1 MIPPPCTLDQ
11 HHPSQFF
18 AKSSGKAECSITCKT
33 ERQSRLLSL
42 SRWLALFVCL
52 LAFSPAGAKPVGK
65 YKNFKVSSY
74 IRAQDLARMEDDK
87 FLKATWETVSSQ
99 VDLDKI
105 YLETHRDAYT
115 VPEKILL
122 KVKKF
127 FLSKG
132 LEVGGGITYTRSEPT
147 DFETYSYARDE
158 ERQQVKEI
166 AEYTAKHFDDFILDD
181 FFFIDLKN
189 DDEIAA
195 KERSGK
201 SWTEYRLRLMA
212 DAGRE
217 LVVEPAKRVNPKV
230 KVIIKYP
237 NWYDHF
243 HGLGFNLEEEPIYF
257 DGLWTGTETRDPGSA
272 QHLQNYL
279 SYNVVRY
286 FDNIA
291 HGKNGGG
298 WVDAGGIHM
307 SMDRYAEQLHL
318 TMLSKTPEI
327 ILWNYMQLNDVKIS
341 PQMRAPWQDAG
352 GNSFRYDE
360 MVAPFKQG
368 NNTVTP
374 TTMARFASVTLRQ
387 TDELIGKL
395 GNPIG
400 LASYKPYHSSG
411 EDFLQNYLGMIGLP
425 MDMYP
430 KWKEGQQQ
438 ILLTQQAAKDPQI
451 VGKIKKQLKQGGDVI
466 ITTGLLKAIKEQLGD
481 VCELYC
487 GDLKAIVND
496 FGWAGK
502 SEREFIIPQV
512 KYFTNDAWEVV
523 SAGRPLNGGVSGYPI
538 LLRDTYSKGTL
549 FVLTIPDDFGNL
561 YDYPAGVL
569 NVIRRSMSKDVGAYI
584 EGPSKVALFP
594 YDNKTLV
601 VENFNDEAV
610 TLRVVINA
618 KVTALRNLLTGEQLK
633 PAEQPKMPAMFGRNR
648 FFGYAENATVFDL
661 KLAAHSYVGL
671 GYGN

>member
-1 MIPPPCTLDQ
+1 MKMKCFTKIVLAAMATLAVLPAQ
-11 HHPSQFF
+11 
-18 AKSSGKAECSITCKT
+18 AKSKAM
-33 ERQSRLLSL
+33 
-42 SRWLALFVCL
+42 F
-52 LAFSPAGAKPVGK
+52 
-65 YKNFKVSSY
+65 KNFKVSTY
-74 IRAQDLARMEDDK
+74 IRAQDIARMDDDK
-87 FLKATWETVSSQ
+87 FLKDTWETVSSQ

-105 YLETHRDAYT
+105 YLETHRDAFI
-115 VPEKILL
+115 VPEKTLL

-127 FLSKG
+127 FLQKG

-147 DFETYSYARDE
+147 DFETYSYARE
-158 ERQQVKEI
+158 NERQQVKEI

-195 KERSGK
+195 KEKSGK

-217 LVVEPAKRVNPKV
+217 LVVNPAKAVNPKV

-243 HGLGFNLEEEPIYF
+243 HGLGFNLEEEPLYF

-291 HGKNGGG
+291 PGKNGGG

-327 ILWNYMQLNDVKIS
+327 ILWNYMQLNDVKIT
-341 PQMRAPWQDAG
+341 PNMRAPWQDAG

-360 MVAPFKQG
+360 MVAPFTKEKGGRAIQ
-368 NNTVTP
+368 P
-374 TTMARFASVTLRQ
+374 TTMARFANVTLHQ
-387 TDELIGKL
+387 TDELIGQL

-430 KWKEGQQQ
+430 QWQERQQ

-451 VGKIKKQLKQGGDVI
+451 VEKIKGQLKKGGDVI
-466 ITTGLLKAIKEQLGD
+466 ITTGLLKTIKEQLAD

-496 FGWAGK
+496 FGWFGK

-538 LLRDTYSKGTL
+538 LLRDTYSKGML

-561 YDYPAGVL
+561 YDYPAGAL
-569 NVIRRSMSKDVGAYI
+569 NVIRRAMSKDVGAYI

-601 VENFNDEAV
+601 IENFNDEAV
-610 TLRVVINA
+610 TLRVVINQ
-618 KVTALRNLLTGEQLK
+618 KVSSLRNLMTGDQLK
-633 PAEQPKMPAMFGRNR
+633 PATLPQTRPMWGRNQ
-648 FFGYAENATVFDL
+648 FFGYPDGATVFDL
-661 KLAAHSYVGL
+661 QLPAHSYIGL
-671 GYGN
+671 GY

>member
-1 MIPPPCTLDQ
+1 MKLFCLATLI
-11 HHPSQFF
+11 F
-18 AKSSGKAECSITCKT
+18 AFCNTVFA
-33 ERQSRLLSL
+33 
-42 SRWLALFVCL
+42 
-52 LAFSPAGAKPVGK
+52 GK
-65 YKNFKVSSY
+65 YQNFKVSTY
-74 IRAQDLARMEDDK
+74 IRAQDVARMADDK
-87 FLKATWETVSSQ
+87 FLNATWETVSSQ

-105 YLETHRDAYT
+105 YLETHRDAFT
-115 VPEKILL
+115 VDEKTMN

-147 DFETYSYARDE
+147 DFETYSYARE
-158 ERQQVKEI
+158 NERQQVREV
-166 AEYTAKHFDDFILDD
+166 AEYTAKLFDDFILDD

-195 KERSGK
+195 KGTK
-201 SWTEYRLRLMA
+201 SWTEYRLRLMS

-217 LVVEPAKRVNPKV
+217 LVVNPAKAVNPKV

-243 HGLGFNLEEEPIYF
+243 HGLGFNLEEEPLYF
-257 DGLWTGTETRDPGSA
+257 DGLWTGTETRDPASA

-291 HGKNGGG
+291 PGKNGGG
-298 WVDAGGIHM
+298 WVDAGGINM

-327 ILWNYMQLNDVKIS
+327 ILWNYMQLAEVKIM
-341 PQMRAPWQDAG
+341 PEMMRKPWQDAG

-360 MVAPFKQG
+360 MVAPFQKDG
-368 NNTVTP
+368 KTITP
-374 TTMARFASVTLRQ
+374 TTMARFASVTLRE
-387 TDELIGKL
+387 TDRLIGKL

-400 LASYKPYHSSG
+400 LVSYKPYHSSG

-430 KWKEGQQQ
+430 QWVKDRKQ
-438 ILLTQQAAKDPQI
+438 ILLTEQAANDPDI
-451 VGKIKKQLKQGGDVI
+451 VEKMKEQLRNGGDVI
-466 ITTGLLKAIKEQLGD
+466 ITTGLLKAIREKLAD
-481 VCELYC
+481 ICELYC

-502 SEREFIIPQV
+502 SNREFIIPQV
-512 KYFTNDAWEVV
+512 KYFTNDAWEVI
-523 SAGRPLNGGVSGYPI
+523 SAGRPLTGGVSGYPI
-538 LLRDTYSKGTL
+538 LLRDTYSKGIL

-561 YDYPAGVL
+561 YDYPTAAL
-569 NVIRRSMSKDVGAYI
+569 NVIRRAMSKDVGAYI
-584 EGPSKVALFP
+584 EGPAKVALFP
-594 YDNKTLV
+594 YDNRTLV

-610 TLRVVINA
+610 TVNVVVNE
-618 KVTALRNLLTGEQLK
+618 KVGTLHNLLSGENYNPK
-633 PAEQPKMPAMFGRNR
+633 EQPPVSRWGRNR
-648 FFGYAENATVFDL
+648 FIGYAEDASIFEIIL
-661 KLAAHSYVGL
+661 PAHSYIGL
-671 GYGN
+671 SY

>member
-1 MIPPPCTLDQ
+1 
-11 HHPSQFF
+11 
-18 AKSSGKAECSITCKT
+18 
-33 ERQSRLLSL
+33 
-42 SRWLALFVCL
+42 
-52 LAFSPAGAKPVGK
+52 
-65 YKNFKVSSY
+65 
-74 IRAQDLARMEDDK
+74 
-87 FLKATWETVSSQ
+87 
-99 VDLDKI
+99 
-105 YLETHRDAYT
+105 
-115 VPEKILL
+115 
-122 KVKKF
+122 
-127 FLSKG
+127 
-132 LEVGGGITYTRSEPT
+132 
-147 DFETYSYARDE
+147 
-158 ERQQVKEI
+158 
-166 AEYTAKHFDDFILDD
+166 
-181 FFFIDLKN
+181 
-189 DDEIAA
+189 
-195 KERSGK
+195 
-201 SWTEYRLRLMA
+201 MA

-217 LVVEPAKRVNPKV
+217 LVVNPAKAVNPKV

-243 HGLGFNLEEEPIYF
+243 HGLGFNLEEEPLYF

-291 HGKNGGG
+291 PGKNGGG

-327 ILWNYMQLNDVKIS
+327 ILWNYMQLVEVKIT
-341 PQMRAPWQDAG
+341 PQMRAKWQAAG
-352 GNSFRYDE
+352 VSFNYDE
-360 MVAPFKQG
+360 MTAPFTKDG
-368 NNTVTP
+368 KTITP
-374 TTMARFASVTLRQ
+374 TTMARFANVSLHQ
-387 TDELIGKL
+387 TDQLIGQL
-395 GNPIG
+395 GKPIG

-430 KWKEGQQQ
+430 QWQERQQ
-438 ILLTQQAAKDPQI
+438 ILLTQQAAKDPDI
-451 VGKIKKQLKQGGDVI
+451 VEKIKGQLRKGGDVI
-466 ITTGLLKAIKEQLGD
+466 VTTGLLKAIKDKLAD

-496 FGWAGK
+496 FGWFGK

-538 LLRDTYSKGTL
+538 LLRDTYSKGML

-561 YDYPAGVL
+561 YDYPAGAL
-569 NVIRRSMSKDVGAYI
+569 NVIRRAMSKDVGAYI

-610 TLRVVINA
+610 TLRVVINE
-618 KVTALRNLLTGEQLK
+618 KVSSLRNLITGDQLK
-633 PAEQPKMPAMFGRNR
+633 PAILPQARPMWGRNL
-648 FFGYAENATVFDL
+648 FFGYPDGATVFDL
-661 KLAAHSYVGL
+661 QLPAHSYIGL
-671 GYGN
+671 GY

>member
-1 MIPPPCTLDQ
+1 MMNNRKLRLMMLAAVAVLSALP
-11 HHPSQFF
+11 
-18 AKSSGKAECSITCKT
+18 AAGK
-33 ERQSRLLSL
+33 
-42 SRWLALFVCL
+42 
-52 LAFSPAGAKPVGK
+52 GK
-65 YKNFKVSSY
+65 YQNFKVSTY
-74 IRAQDLARMEDDK
+74 IRAQDVARMADDK
-87 FLKATWETVSSQ
+87 FLNRTWETVSSQ

-105 YLETHRDAYT
+105 YLETHRDAFT
-115 VPEKILL
+115 VDEKTMT

-147 DFETYSYARDE
+147 DFETYSYVRE
-158 ERQQVKEI
+158 NERQLVREV
-166 AEYTAKHFDDFILDD
+166 AEYTARLFDDFILDD

-195 KERSGK
+195 KEKSGK
-201 SWTEYRLRLMA
+201 SWTEYRLRLMS

-217 LVVEPAKRVNPKV
+217 LVLEPAKKVNPKV

-243 HGLGFNLEEEPIYF
+243 HGLGFNLEEEPQYF
-257 DGLWTGTETRDPGSA
+257 DGIWTGTETRDPGSA

-291 HGKNGGG
+291 PGKNGGG

-327 ILWNYMQLNDVKIS
+327 ILWNYMQLNDVKIT
-341 PQMRAPWQDAG
+341 PQMRAKWQDAG

-360 MVAPFKQG
+360 MVAPFERGGK
-368 NNTVTP
+368 TVSP
-374 TTMARFASVTLRQ
+374 TTMARFASVTLQQ
-387 TDELIGKL
+387 TDKLVGQL
-395 GNPIG
+395 GNPVG
-400 LASYKPYHSSG
+400 LVSYKPYHSSG

-425 MDMYP
+425 MDMHP
-430 KWKEGQQQ
+430 QFLSDRQQ
-438 ILLTQQAAKDPQI
+438 ILLTEQAAKDPQI
-451 VGKIKKQLKQGGDVI
+451 VDKIKAQLKKGGDVI
-466 ITTGLLKAIKEQLGD
+466 ITTGLLKAIREMIAD

-496 FGWAGK
+496 FGWFGK

-523 SAGRPLNGGVSGYPI
+523 SAGRPLSGGVSGYPI
-538 LLRDTYSKGTL
+538 LLRDTYSKGML
-549 FVLTIPDDFGNL
+549 FVLTVPDDFGNL
-561 YDYPAGVL
+561 YDFPAGAL
-569 NVIRRSMSKDVGAYI
+569 NVIRRAMSKDVGAYI

-610 TLRVVINA
+610 SLRVVINT
-618 KVTALRNLLTGEQLK
+618 KVGALRNLLTGEELK
-633 PAEQPKMPAMFGRNR
+633 PAEKTNGQVFPFRNR
-648 FFGYAENATVFDL
+648 FFGYAEGATVFDL

-671 GYGN
+671 GY

>member
-1 MIPPPCTLDQ
+1 MVLMTVTTT
-11 HHPSQFF
+11 F
-18 AKSSGKAECSITCKT
+18 AGK
-33 ERQSRLLSL
+33 
-42 SRWLALFVCL
+42 FN
-52 LAFSPAGAKPVGK
+52 
-65 YKNFKVSSY
+65 NFKVSTY
-74 IRAQDLARMEDDK
+74 IRAQDVARMEDEK
-87 FLKATWETVSSQ
+87 FLKSTWETVSSQ

-105 YLETHRDAYT
+105 YLETHRDAFT
-115 VPEKILL
+115 VPEKTLV

-132 LEVGGGITYTRSEPT
+132 LEVGGGITFTRSEPT
-147 DFETYSYARDE
+147 DFETYSYAKED
-158 ERQQVKEI
+158 ERQQVRRISEF
-166 AEYTAKHFDDFILDD
+166 TAKFFDDFILDD

-195 KERSGK
+195 KGSK

-217 LVVEPAKRVNPKV
+217 LVVNPAKAVNPKV

-243 HGLGFNLEEEPIYF
+243 HGLGFNLEEEPTYF
-257 DGLWTGTETRDPGSA
+257 DGLWTGTETRDPASA

-279 SYNVVRY
+279 SYNIVRY

-291 HGKNGGG
+291 PKRNFGG
-298 WVDAGGIHM
+298 WVDAGGINM

-327 ILWNYMQLNDVKIS
+327 ILWNYMQLAEVKIT
-341 PQMRAPWQDAG
+341 PAQRAPWQAIG

-360 MVAPFKQG
+360 MVAPFTKDG
-368 NNTVTP
+368 KTVTP
-374 TTMARFASVTLRQ
+374 TTMARYANVTLHQ
-387 TDELIGKL
+387 TDQLMGKL

-400 LASYKPYHSSG
+400 LVSYKPFHSSG

-425 MDMYP
+425 MDMHP
-430 KWKEGQQQ
+430 QWLDDRQQ
-438 ILLTQQAAKDPQI
+438 ILLTEQAAKDPQI
-451 VGKIKKQLKQGGDVI
+451 VEKIKRQLRKGGDVI
-466 ITTGLLKAIKEQLGD
+466 ITTGLLKAIKDKLAD
-481 VCELYC
+481 VVELYC

-496 FGWAGK
+496 FGMAGK

-523 SAGRPLNGGVSGYPI
+523 SAGRPLTGGVSGYPI
-538 LLRDTYSKGTL
+538 LLRDTYSKGIL

-561 YDYPAGVL
+561 YDFPAPALNIIRGV
-569 NVIRRSMSKDVGAYI
+569 MSKDVGAYI

-594 YDNKTLV
+594 YDNKTMV
-601 VENFNDEAV
+601 VENFNDQAV
-610 TLRVVINA
+610 NLRVVVNS
-618 KVTALRNLLTGEQLK
+618 KVKSLRNLLTGEQL
-633 PAEQPKMPAMFGRNR
+633 QPVQVNYTRWR
-648 FFGYAENATVFDL
+648 FVGYKDHQTVFDVQL
-661 KLAAHSYVGL
+661 PAHSYVGL
-671 GYGN
+671 GY

>member
-1 MIPPPCTLDQ
+1 MFCNMIMAT
-11 HHPSQFF
+11 
-18 AKSSGKAECSITCKT
+18 
-33 ERQSRLLSL
+33 
-42 SRWLALFVCL
+42 LALTTAL
-52 LAFSPAGAKPVGK
+52 TAQAGK
-65 YKNFKVSSY
+65 YQNFKVSTY
-74 IRAQDLARMEDDK
+74 IRAQDVVRMADDR
-87 FLKATWETVSSQ
+87 FLNETWQTISSQ

-105 YLETHRDAYT
+105 YLETHRDAFT
-115 VPEKILL
+115 VDEKTMT

-132 LEVGGGITYTRSEPT
+132 LEVGGGITYTRSEPS
-147 DFETYSYARDE
+147 DFETYSYARPV
-158 ERQQVKEI
+158 ERQQVREV
-166 AEYTAKHFDDFILDD
+166 AEYTAQLFDDFILDD

-195 KERSGK
+195 KEKSGK
-201 SWTEYRLRLMA
+201 SWTDYRLRLMA

-217 LVVEPAKRVNPKV
+217 LVVNPAKKVNPKV

-243 HGLGFNLEEEPIYF
+243 QGLGFNLEEEPLYF

-279 SYNVVRY
+279 SYNIVRY

-291 HGKNGGG
+291 PGKNGGG

-327 ILWNYMQLNDVKIS
+327 ILWNYMQLYEVKIM
-341 PQMRAPWQDAG
+341 PQMRAKWQEPG
-352 GNSFRYDE
+352 VSFNYDE
-360 MVAPFKQG
+360 MTAPFTKG
-368 NNTVTP
+368 GKTVTP
-374 TTMARFASVTLRQ
+374 STMARFADVTLHQ
-387 TDELIGKL
+387 TDKLISQL
-395 GNPIG
+395 GRPIG
-400 LASYKPYHSSG
+400 LASYKPYHSTG
-411 EDFLQNYLGMIGLP
+411 EEFLQNYLGMIGLP

-430 KWKEGQQQ
+430 QWQERQQ

-451 VGKIKKQLKQGGDVI
+451 VARIKTQLKKGGDVI
-466 ITTGLLKAIKEQLGD
+466 ITTGLLKAIKDQLAD
-481 VCELYC
+481 VCELEC

-496 FGWAGK
+496 FGWFGK
-502 SEREFIIPQV
+502 SGREFIIPQV

-538 LLRDTYSKGTL
+538 LLRDTYSKGML

-561 YDYPAGVL
+561 YDYPAGAL
-569 NVIRRSMSKDVGAYI
+569 NIIRRAMSKDVGAYI

-601 VENFNDEAV
+601 VENFNDETV
-610 TLRVVINA
+610 SLRVVINSQ
-618 KVTALRNLLTGEQLK
+618 VSTLRNLLTGQQLQ
-633 PAEQPKMPAMFGRNR
+633 PAQIPPVTGFFRYNR
-648 FFGYAENATVFDL
+648 FFGYPDGSTVFDL
-661 KLAAHSYVGL
+661 QLPAHSYIGL
-671 GYGN
+671 GY

>member
-1 MIPPPCTLDQ
+1 MMSRMLLVGAAVLATMPVM
-11 HHPSQFF
+11 
-18 AKSSGKAECSITCKT
+18 GK
-33 ERQSRLLSL
+33 
-42 SRWLALFVCL
+42 
-52 LAFSPAGAKPVGK
+52 GK
-65 YKNFKVSSY
+65 YQNFKVSSY
-74 IRAQDLARMEDDK
+74 IRAQDVARMADEK
-87 FLKATWETVSSQ
+87 FLNATWETVSSQ

-105 YLETHRDAYT
+105 YLETHRDAFT
-115 VPEKILL
+115 VDEKTMQ

-132 LEVGGGITYTRSEPT
+132 LEVGGGITYTRSEPK
-147 DFETYSYARDE
+147 DFETYSYARAN
-158 ERQQVKEI
+158 ERQTVKEV
-166 AEYTAKHFDDFILDD
+166 AEFTAKLFDDFILDD

-195 KERSGK
+195 KGTK

-217 LVVEPAKRVNPKV
+217 LVVEPAKKVNPKV

-243 HGLGFNLEEEPIYF
+243 HGLGFNLEEEPLYF
-257 DGLWTGTETRDPGSA
+257 DGIWTGTETRDPGSA

-279 SYNVVRY
+279 SYNIIRY

-291 HGKNGGG
+291 PGKNGGG
-298 WVDAGGIHM
+298 WVDAGGINM

-318 TMLSKTPEI
+318 TMLAKTPEI
-327 ILWNYMQLNDVKIS
+327 ILWNYMQLHDVKIQ
-341 PQMRAPWQDAG
+341 PEMMRRAWQDAG

-360 MVAPFKQG
+360 MVAPFTKNG
-368 NNTVTP
+368 KTVTP
-374 TTMARFASVTLRQ
+374 TTMARFASVTLQQ
-387 TDELIGKL
+387 TDALVGKL
-395 GNPIG
+395 GRPVGI
-400 LASYKPYHSSG
+400 ASYKPWHSSG

-430 KWKEGQQQ
+430 QFLTDRQQ
-438 ILLTQQAAKDPQI
+438 ILLTEQAAKDPQI
-451 VGKIKKQLKQGGDVI
+451 VEKIKAQLRKGGDVI
-466 ITTGLLKAIKEQLGD
+466 VTTGLLKAIREELAD

-496 FGWAGK
+496 FGWQGK

-523 SAGRPLNGGVSGYPI
+523 SAGRPLSGGVSGYPI
-538 LLRDTYSKGTL
+538 LLRNTYSKGTL

-561 YDYPAGVL
+561 YDYPAQAL
-569 NVIRRSMSKDVGAYI
+569 NVIRRTMSLDAGAYI

-594 YDNKTLV
+594 YDNRTLV

-610 TLRVVINA
+610 SVNVIINA
-618 KVTALRNLLTGEQLK
+618 KVSSLRNLLTGETLQ
-633 PAEQPKMPAMFGRNR
+633 PQEEQSAPNRYFRGRY
-648 FFGYAENATVFDL
+648 FSHHGATVFAL
-661 KLAAHSYVGL
+661 KLPAHSYIGL
-671 GYGN
+671 EY

>member
-1 MIPPPCTLDQ
+1 MKCFTKIVLAAMATLAVLPAQ
-11 HHPSQFF
+11 
-18 AKSSGKAECSITCKT
+18 AKSKAM
-33 ERQSRLLSL
+33 
-42 SRWLALFVCL
+42 F
-52 LAFSPAGAKPVGK
+52 
-65 YKNFKVSSY
+65 KNFKVSTY
-74 IRAQDLARMEDDK
+74 IRAQDIARMDDDK
-87 FLKATWETVSSQ
+87 FLKDTWETVSSQ

-105 YLETHRDAYT
+105 YLETHRDAFI
-115 VPEKILL
+115 VPEKTLL

-127 FLSKG
+127 FLQKG

-147 DFETYSYARDE
+147 DFETYSYARE
-158 ERQQVKEI
+158 NERQQVKEI

-195 KERSGK
+195 KEKSGK

-217 LVVEPAKRVNPKV
+217 LVVNPAKAVNPKV

-243 HGLGFNLEEEPIYF
+243 HGLGFNLEEEPLYF

-291 HGKNGGG
+291 PGKNGGG

-327 ILWNYMQLNDVKIS
+327 ILWNYMQLNDVKIT
-341 PQMRAPWQDAG
+341 PNMRAPWQDAG

-360 MVAPFKQG
+360 MVAPFTKEKGGRAIQ
-368 NNTVTP
+368 P
-374 TTMARFASVTLRQ
+374 TTMARFANVTLHQ
-387 TDELIGKL
+387 TDELIGQL

-430 KWKEGQQQ
+430 QWQERQQ

-451 VGKIKKQLKQGGDVI
+451 VEKIKGQLKKGGDVI
-466 ITTGLLKAIKEQLGD
+466 ITTGLLKAIKEQLAD

-496 FGWAGK
+496 FGWFGK

-538 LLRDTYSKGTL
+538 LLRDTYSKGML

-561 YDYPAGVL
+561 YDYPAGAL
-569 NVIRRSMSKDVGAYI
+569 NVIRRAMSKDVGAYI

-601 VENFNDEAV
+601 IENFNDEAV
-610 TLRVVINA
+610 TLRVVINQ
-618 KVTALRNLLTGEQLK
+618 KVSSLRNLMTGDQLK
-633 PAEQPKMPAMFGRNR
+633 PATLPQTRPMWGRNL
-648 FFGYAENATVFDL
+648 FFGYPDGATVFDL
-661 KLAAHSYVGL
+661 QLPAHSYIGL
-671 GYGN
+671 GY

>member
-1 MIPPPCTLDQ
+1 MINVIKRIRLSAKGVFSFLVPP
-11 HHPSQFF
+11 HHRAPVPPIISF
-18 AKSSGKAECSITCKT
+18 
-33 ERQSRLLSL
+33 LL
-42 SRWLALFVCL
+42 L
-52 LAFSPAGAKPVGK
+52 LAVLPAVGK
-65 YKNFKVSSY
+65 GKYQNFKVSTY
-74 IRAQDLARMEDDK
+74 IRAQDVARMADER
-87 FLKATWETVSSQ
+87 FLNETWETVSSQ

-105 YLETHRDAYT
+105 YLETHRDAFT
-115 VPEKILL
+115 VDEKTMT

-147 DFETYSYARDE
+147 DFETYSYARPV
-158 ERQQVKEI
+158 ERQQVREV
-166 AEYTAKHFDDFILDD
+166 AEYTAKLFDDFILDD

-195 KERSGK
+195 KGTK

-217 LVVEPAKRVNPKV
+217 LVVNPAKKVNPKV

-243 HGLGFNLEEEPIYF
+243 HGLGFNLEEEPLYF

-279 SYNVVRY
+279 SYNIVRY

-291 HGKNGGG
+291 PGKNGGG
-298 WVDAGGIHM
+298 WVDAGGINM

-327 ILWNYMQLNDVKIS
+327 ILWNYMQLNDVKIRQ
-341 PQMRAPWQDAG
+341 QMRAPWQDAG
-352 GNSFRYDE
+352 GNSFCYDE
-360 MVAPFKQG
+360 MVAPFDKG
-368 NNTVTP
+368 GKKVTP

-387 TDELIGKL
+387 TDQLMGKL
-395 GNPIG
+395 GNPVG
-400 LASYKPYHSSG
+400 LVSYKPYHSSG

-425 MDMYP
+425 MDMHP
-430 KWKEGQQQ
+430 QFLSGRQQ
-438 ILLTQQAAKDPQI
+438 ILLTEQAAKDPQI
-451 VGKIKKQLKQGGDVI
+451 VEKIKGQLKKGGDVV
-466 ITTGLLKAIKEQLGD
+466 ITTGLLKAIREQLSD

-496 FGWAGK
+496 FGWFGK

-538 LLRDTYSKGTL
+538 LLRDTYSKGML

-561 YDYPAGVL
+561 YDYPAAAL
-569 NVIRRSMSKDVGAYI
+569 NVIRRAMSKDVGAYI

-594 YDNKTLV
+594 YDNQTLV
-601 VENFNDEAV
+601 VENFNDEPV
-610 TLRVVINA
+610 SLRVVINT
-618 KVTALRNLLTGEQLK
+618 KVNALRNLLTGEELN
-633 PAEQPKMPAMFGRNR
+633 PAPQANGPAMPFRNR
-648 FFGYAENATVFDL
+648 FFGYAEGATVFDL
-661 KLAAHSYVGL
+661 TLAAHSYVGL
-671 GYGN
+671 GY

>member
-1 MIPPPCTLDQ
+1 MDRRIV
-11 HHPSQFF
+11 
-18 AKSSGKAECSITCKT
+18 KK
-33 ERQSRLLSL
+33 
-42 SRWLALFVCL
+42 VL
-52 LAFSPAGAKPVGK
+52 LAIITAMSVIPVMASQ
-65 YKNFKVSSY
+65 YKNFKVSTY
-74 IRAQDLARMEDDK
+74 IRAQDVARMEDEQ
-87 FLKATWETVSSQ
+87 FLKSTWEIVSTQ

-105 YLETHRDAYT
+105 YLETHRDAFT
-115 VPEKILL
+115 VPEKTML

-132 LEVGGGITYTRSEPT
+132 LEVGGGITFTRSEPT
-147 DFETYSYARDE
+147 DFETYSYARED
-158 ERQQVKEI
+158 ERQQVKQI
-166 AEYTAKHFDDFILDD
+166 SEYTAKLFDDFILDD

-195 KERSGK
+195 KGNK

-217 LVVEPAKRVNPKV
+217 LVVNPAKAVNPKV
-230 KVIIKYP
+230 KVIVKYP

-243 HGLGFNLEEEPIYF
+243 HGLGFNLEEEPAYF
-257 DGLWTGTETRDPGSA
+257 DGIWTGTETRDPGSA

-291 HGKNGGG
+291 PGKRSADGRLLPEGRKNGGG

-327 ILWNYMQLNDVKIS
+327 ILWSYMQLAEVKIS
-341 PQMRAPWQDAG
+341 SNMRAPWQEVG

-360 MVAPFKQG
+360 MVAPFTKNG
-368 NNTVTP
+368 KTITP
-374 TTMARFASVTLRQ
+374 TTMARFANETLHQ
-387 TDELIGKL
+387 TDKLIGKL

-430 KWKEGQQQ
+430 QFLTDKQQ

-451 VGKIKKQLKQGGDVI
+451 VEKIKAQLKKGGDVI
-466 ITTGLLKAIKEQLGD
+466 ITTGLLKAIKDQIAD

-496 FGWAGK
+496 FGWFGK

-523 SAGRPLNGGVSGYPI
+523 SAGRPLTGGVSGYPI
-538 LLRDTYSKGTL
+538 LLRDTYSKGML

-561 YDYPAGVL
+561 YDYPAGAL
-569 NVIRRSMSKDVGAYI
+569 NVIRRAMSKDVGAYI
-584 EGPSKVALFP
+584 EGPAKVALFP

-610 TLRVVINA
+610 SLRVIINN
-618 KVTALRNLLTGEQLK
+618 KVNTLRNLITSEQLK
-633 PAEQPKMPAMFGRNR
+633 PAELPKVSAMPYRSR
-648 FFGYAENATVFDL
+648 FMGYADGSTVFDL
-661 KLAAHSYVGL
+661 QLPAHSYIGL
-671 GYGN
+671 GY

>member
-1 MIPPPCTLDQ
+1 MNFNRILLVTMTLLTMT
-11 HHPSQFF
+11 ST
-18 AKSSGKAECSITCKT
+18 AVA
-33 ERQSRLLSL
+33 
-42 SRWLALFVCL
+42 
-52 LAFSPAGAKPVGK
+52 GK
-65 YKNFKVSSY
+65 YKNFKVSTY
-74 IRAQDLARMEDDK
+74 IRAQDVARMENDK
-87 FLKATWETVSSQ
+87 FLNQTWETVSSQ

-105 YLETHRDAYT
+105 YLETHRDAFI
-115 VPEKILL
+115 VPEKTLL

-127 FLSKG
+127 FQSKG
-132 LEVGGGITYTRSEPT
+132 LEIGGGITFTRSEPS
-147 DFETYSYARDE
+147 DFETYSYARPE
-158 ERQQVKEI
+158 EREQVKHI
-166 AEYTAKHFDDFILDD
+166 SEYTAKFFDDFILDD

-195 KERSGK
+195 KGNK

-217 LVVEPAKRVNPKV
+217 LVVDPAKKVNPKV

-243 HGLGFNLEEEPIYF
+243 HGLGFNLEEEPVYF

-279 SYNVVRY
+279 SYNIIRY

-291 HGKNGGG
+291 PGKNGGG

-318 TMLSKTPEI
+318 TMLARTPEI
-327 ILWNYMQLNDVKIS
+327 ILWNYMQLNDVKIDAR
-341 PQMRAPWQDAG
+341 MRAPWQDAG

-360 MVAPFKQG
+360 MVVPFQKNG
-368 NNTVTP
+368 KTVTP
-374 TTMARFASVTLRQ
+374 TTMARFADVTLHE
-387 TDELIGKL
+387 TDKLIGLL

-430 KWKEGQQQ
+430 QWKEGQQQ

-451 VGKIKKQLKQGGDVI
+451 VEKIKQQLKKGGDVI
-466 ITTGLLKAIKEQLGD
+466 ITTGLLKAMKEPLGD
-481 VCELYC
+481 VVELYC

-496 FGWAGK
+496 FGFLGK
-502 SEREFIIPQV
+502 SDREFIIPQV

-523 SAGRPLNGGVSGYPI
+523 SAGRPLTGGVSGYPI
-538 LLRDTYSKGTL
+538 LLRDTYSKGML

-561 YDYPAGVL
+561 YDYPAPAL
-569 NVIRRSMSKDVGAYI
+569 NVIRRAMSKDVGAYI

-594 YDNKTLV
+594 YDNKTMV
-601 VENFNDEAV
+601 VENFNDTSV
-610 TLRVVINA
+610 NLRVVVNT
-618 KVTALRNLLTGEQLK
+618 KVNSLRNLLTGETYK
-633 PAEQPKMPAMFGRNR
+633 PATLPQVTSGWGRNR
-648 FFGYAENATVFDL
+648 FFGYADGATAFDITL
-661 KLAAHSYVGL
+661 PAHSYIGL
-671 GYGN
+671 GY

>member
-1 MIPPPCTLDQ
+1 MI
-11 HHPSQFF
+11 
-18 AKSSGKAECSITCKT
+18 K
-33 ERQSRLLSL
+33 RLLICAVVAATT
-42 SRWLALFVCL
+42 ALTVQ
-52 LAFSPAGAKPVGK
+52 AGK
-65 YKNFKVSSY
+65 YQNFKVSSY
-74 IRAQDLARMEDDK
+74 IRAQDVARMADDK
-87 FLKATWETVSSQ
+87 FLNDTWQTVSSQ

-105 YLETHRDAYT
+105 YLETHRDAFT
-115 VPEKILL
+115 VDEKTML

-147 DFETYSYARDE
+147 DFETYSYARE
-158 ERQQVKEI
+158 NERQLVKEV
-166 AEYTAKHFDDFILDD
+166 AEYTAKLFDDFILDD

-195 KERSGK
+195 KEKSGK
-201 SWTEYRLRLMA
+201 SWTDYRLRLMA

-217 LVVEPAKRVNPKV
+217 LVVNPAKKVNPKV

-243 HGLGFNLEEEPIYF
+243 QGLGFNLEEEPLYF

-279 SYNVVRY
+279 SYNIVRY

-291 HGKNGGG
+291 PGKNGGG

-327 ILWNYMQLNDVKIS
+327 ILWNYMQLYEVKIM
-341 PQMRAPWQDAG
+341 PQMRAKWQEPG
-352 GNSFRYDE
+352 VSFNYDE
-360 MVAPFKQG
+360 MTAPFTKG
-368 NNTVTP
+368 GKTVTP
-374 TTMARFASVTLRQ
+374 STMARFADVTLHQ
-387 TDELIGKL
+387 TDKLISQL
-395 GNPIG
+395 GRPIG
-400 LASYKPYHSSG
+400 LASYKPYHSTG
-411 EDFLQNYLGMIGLP
+411 EEFLQNYLGMIGLP

-430 KWKEGQQQ
+430 QWQERQQ

-451 VGKIKKQLKQGGDVI
+451 VARIKTQLKKGGDVI
-466 ITTGLLKAIKEQLGD
+466 ITTGLLKAIKDQLAD
-481 VCELYC
+481 VCELEC

-496 FGWAGK
+496 FGWFGK
-502 SEREFIIPQV
+502 SGREFIIPQV

-538 LLRDTYSKGTL
+538 LLRDTYSKGML

-561 YDYPAGVL
+561 YDYPAGAL
-569 NVIRRSMSKDVGAYI
+569 NIIRRAMSKDVGAYI

-610 TLRVVINA
+610 SLRVVINSQ
-618 KVTALRNLLTGEQLK
+618 VSTLRNLLTGQQLQ
-633 PAEQPKMPAMFGRNR
+633 PAQIPPVTGFFRYNR
-648 FFGYAENATVFDL
+648 FFGYPDGSTVFDL
-661 KLAAHSYVGL
+661 QLPAHSYIGL
-671 GYGN
+671 GY

>member
-1 MIPPPCTLDQ
+1 MYYHFNI
-11 HHPSQFF
+11 
-18 AKSSGKAECSITCKT
+18 
-33 ERQSRLLSL
+33 QSVIR
-42 SRWLALFVCL
+42 ATL
-52 LAFSPAGAKPVGK
+52 LAVASVSALTIQAGKFQ
-65 YKNFKVSSY
+65 NFKVSTY
-74 IRAQDLARMEDDK
+74 IRAQDVARMADDK
-87 FLKATWETVSSQ
+87 FLNDTWQTVSTQ

-105 YLETHRDAYT
+105 YLETHRDAFT
-115 VPEKILL
+115 VDEKTML

-147 DFETYSYARDE
+147 DFETYSYARE
-158 ERQQVKEI
+158 NERQIVKEV
-166 AEYTAKHFDDFILDD
+166 AEYTAKLFDDFILDD

-195 KERSGK
+195 KGNK

-217 LVVEPAKRVNPKV
+217 LIVNPAKKVNPKV
-230 KVIIKYP
+230 KVIVKYP

-243 HGLGFNLEEEPIYF
+243 HGLGFNLEEEPQYF
-257 DGLWTGTETRDPGSA
+257 DGIWTGTETRDPGSA

-291 HGKNGGG
+291 PGKNGGG

-327 ILWNYMQLNDVKIS
+327 ILWNYMQLYEVKIT
-341 PQMRAPWQDAG
+341 PQMRAKWQETG
-352 GNSFRYDE
+352 VSFNYDE
-360 MVAPFKQG
+360 MVAPFTKDG
-368 NNTVTP
+368 KTITP
-374 TTMARFASVTLRQ
+374 TTMARFANVTLHQ
-387 TDELIGKL
+387 TDKLTGQLGK
-395 GNPIG
+395 PIG

-430 KWKEGQQQ
+430 QFLNDKQQ

-451 VGKIKKQLKQGGDVI
+451 VEKIKMQLKRGGDVI
-466 ITTGLLKAIKEQLGD
+466 ITTGLLKTIREQLAD

-496 FGWAGK
+496 FGWNGK

-538 LLRDTYSKGTL
+538 LLRDTYSKGML

-561 YDYPAGVL
+561 YDYPAGAL
-569 NVIRRSMSKDVGAYI
+569 NIIRRVMSKDAGAYI
-584 EGPSKVALFP
+584 EGPSKVAFFP
-594 YDNKTLV
+594 YDNKTMV
-601 VENFNDEAV
+601 VENFNDETV
-610 TLRVVINA
+610 SLRVVVDA
-618 KVTALRNLLTGEQLK
+618 KVSTLRNLLTGELLK
-633 PAEQPKMPAMFGRNR
+633 PSTITQPQSMFFRSR
-648 FFGYAENATVFDL
+648 FTGYPEGATVFDV
-661 KLAAHSYVGL
+661 KLPAHSYIGL
-671 GYGN
+671 GY

>member
-1 MIPPPCTLDQ
+1 MTTNPRKTLLV
-11 HHPSQFF
+11 
-18 AKSSGKAECSITCKT
+18 A
-33 ERQSRLLSL
+33 
-42 SRWLALFVCL
+42 LAL
-52 LAFSPAGAKPVGK
+52 LAAMSVYAGK
-65 YKNFKVSSY
+65 YKNFKVSTY
-74 IRAQDLARMEDDK
+74 IRAQDVARMEDEK
-87 FLKATWETVSSQ
+87 FLKSTWETVSSQ

-105 YLETHRDAYT
+105 YLETHRDAFT
-115 VPEKILL
+115 VPEKTLN

-132 LEVGGGITYTRSEPT
+132 LEVGGGITFTRSEPT
-147 DFETYSYARDE
+147 DFETYSYARAE
-158 ERQQVKEI
+158 ERAQVKQI
-166 AEYTAKHFDDFILDD
+166 SEYTARFFDDFILDD

-195 KERSGK
+195 KGSK

-217 LVVEPAKRVNPKV
+217 LVVNPAKAVNPKV

-243 HGLGFNLEEEPIYF
+243 HGLGFNLEEEPSYF

-279 SYNVVRY
+279 SYNIMRF

-291 HGKNGGG
+291 PGRNGGG

-327 ILWNYMQLNDVKIS
+327 ILWNYMQLAEVKIT
-341 PQMRAPWQDAG
+341 PAMRAPWQDAG

-360 MVAPFKQG
+360 MVAPFTKNG
-368 NNTVTP
+368 KTITP
-374 TTMARFASVTLRQ
+374 TTMARFSNQTLHQ
-387 TDELIGKL
+387 TDLLVGKL
-395 GNPIG
+395 GNPVG
-400 LASYKPYHSSG
+400 LASYKPFHSSG

-430 KWKEGQQQ
+430 QWKDDRQQ

-451 VGKIKKQLKQGGDVI
+451 VEKIKRQLRKGGDVI
-466 ITTGLLKAIKEQLGD
+466 ITTGLLKAIKDNLAD
-481 VCELYC
+481 VVELYC

-496 FGWAGK
+496 FGRLGK

-523 SAGRPLNGGVSGYPI
+523 SAGRPLTGGVSGYPI
-538 LLRDTYSKGTL
+538 LLRDTYSKGML

-561 YDYPAGVL
+561 YDYPAPVL
-569 NVIRRSMSKDVGAYI
+569 NVIRRAMSKDVGAYI
-584 EGPSKVALFP
+584 EGPSKVSLFP
-594 YDNKTLV
+594 YDNKTMV
-601 VENFNDEAV
+601 VENFNDQAV
-610 TLRVVINA
+610 NLRVVVNA
-618 KVTALRNLLTGEQLK
+618 KVSTLNNLLTGEQLK
-633 PAEQPKMPAMFGRNR
+633 PATVQVSRNR
-648 FFGYAENATVFDL
+648 FFGYADTQTVFDL
-661 KLAAHSYVGL
+661 QLPAHSYVGL
-671 GYGN
+671 GY

>member
-1 MIPPPCTLDQ
+1 M
-11 HHPSQFF
+11 
-18 AKSSGKAECSITCKT
+18 A
-33 ERQSRLLSL
+33 
-42 SRWLALFVCL
+42 LAL
-52 LAFSPAGAKPVGK
+52 LAAMSVYAGK
-65 YKNFKVSSY
+65 YKNFKVSTY
-74 IRAQDLARMEDDK
+74 IRAQDVARMEDEK
-87 FLKATWETVSSQ
+87 FLKSTWETVSSQ

-105 YLETHRDAYT
+105 YLETHRDAFT
-115 VPEKILL
+115 VPEKTLN

-132 LEVGGGITYTRSEPT
+132 LEVGGGITFTRSEPT
-147 DFETYSYARDE
+147 DFETYSYARAE
-158 ERQQVKEI
+158 ERAQVKQI
-166 AEYTAKHFDDFILDD
+166 SEYTARFFDDFILDD

-195 KERSGK
+195 KGSK

-217 LVVEPAKRVNPKV
+217 LVVNPAKAVNPKV

-243 HGLGFNLEEEPIYF
+243 HGLGFNLEEEPSYF

-279 SYNVVRY
+279 SYNIMRF

-291 HGKNGGG
+291 PGRNGGG

-327 ILWNYMQLNDVKIS
+327 ILWNYMQLAEVKIT
-341 PQMRAPWQDAG
+341 PAMRAPWQDAG

-360 MVAPFKQG
+360 MVAPFTKNG
-368 NNTVTP
+368 KTITP
-374 TTMARFASVTLRQ
+374 TTMARFSNQTLHQ
-387 TDELIGKL
+387 TDLLVGKL
-395 GNPIG
+395 GNPVG
-400 LASYKPYHSSG
+400 LASYKPFHSSG
-411 EDFLQNYLGMIGLP
+411 EDFLQNYLGMIRLP

-430 KWKEGQQQ
+430 QWKDDRQQ

-451 VGKIKKQLKQGGDVI
+451 VEKIKRQLRKGGDVI
-466 ITTGLLKAIKEQLGD
+466 ITTGLLKAIKDNLAD
-481 VCELYC
+481 VVELYC

-496 FGWAGK
+496 FGRMGK

-523 SAGRPLNGGVSGYPI
+523 SAGRPLTGGVSGYPI
-538 LLRDTYSKGTL
+538 LLRDTYSKGML

-561 YDYPAGVL
+561 YDYPAPVL
-569 NVIRRSMSKDVGAYI
+569 NVIRRAMSKDVGAYI
-584 EGPSKVALFP
+584 EGPSKVSLFP
-594 YDNKTLV
+594 YDNKTMV
-601 VENFNDEAV
+601 VENFNDQAV
-610 TLRVVINA
+610 NLRVVVNA
-618 KVTALRNLLTGEQLK
+618 KVSSLNNLLTGEQLK
-633 PAEQPKMPAMFGRNR
+633 PATVQVSRNR
-648 FFGYAENATVFDL
+648 FFGYADTQTVFDL
-661 KLAAHSYVGL
+661 QLPAHSYVGL
-671 GYGN
+671 GY

>member
-1 MIPPPCTLDQ
+1 MKYSHLIPT
-11 HHPSQFF
+11 
-18 AKSSGKAECSITCKT
+18 
-33 ERQSRLLSL
+33 LLSL
-42 SRWLALFVCL
+42 ALLPTNVA
-52 LAFSPAGAKPVGK
+52 AFASPHPAGN

-74 IRAQDLARMEDDK
+74 IRAQDVARMEDDK
-87 FLKATWETVSSQ
+87 FLNATWETVSSQ

-105 YLETHRDAYT
+105 YLETHRDAFT
-115 VPEKILL
+115 VPEKTML

-147 DFETYSYARDE
+147 DFETYSYARPV
-158 ERQQVKEI
+158 ERQQVKEV
-166 AEYTAKHFDDFILDD
+166 AEYTAKLFDDFILDD

-195 KERSGK
+195 KGTK
-201 SWTEYRLRLMA
+201 GWTEYRLRLMA

-217 LVVEPAKRVNPKV
+217 LVVEPAKKVNPKV

-243 HGLGFNLEEEPIYF
+243 HGLGFNLEEEPLYF
-257 DGLWTGTETRDPGSA
+257 DGLWTGTETRDPASA

-279 SYNVVRY
+279 SYNIIRY
-286 FDNIA
+286 FDYIA
-291 HGKNGGG
+291 PGKNGGG
-298 WVDAGGIHM
+298 WVDAGGINM

-318 TMLSKTPEI
+318 TMLAKTPEI

-341 PQMRAPWQDAG
+341 PEMMRRKWQDDG

-360 MVAPFKQG
+360 MVAPFTKNG
-368 NNTVTP
+368 KTITP
-374 TTMARFASVTLRQ
+374 TTMARFASVTLHQ
-387 TDELIGKL
+387 TDQLVGKL

-400 LASYKPYHSSG
+400 IVSYKPYHSSG

-425 MDMYP
+425 MDMKP
-430 KWKEGQQQ
+430 QFLNDKQQ
-438 ILLTQQAAKDPQI
+438 ILLTMQAAKDPQI
-451 VGKIKKQLKQGGDVI
+451 VEKIKQQLRKGGDVM
-466 ITTGLLKAIKEQLGD
+466 ITTGLLKAIRDKLAD
-481 VCELYC
+481 ICELYC

-496 FGWAGK
+496 FGWLGK

-523 SAGRPLNGGVSGYPI
+523 SAGRPLTGGVSGYPI
-538 LLRDTYSKGTL
+538 LLRDTYSKGML

-561 YDYPAGVL
+561 YDYPAEAL
-569 NVIRRSMSKDVGAYI
+569 NVIRRTMSKDVGAYI
-584 EGPSKVALFP
+584 EGPAKVALFP

-610 TLRVVINA
+610 SVAVVINS
-618 KVTALRNLLTGEQLK
+618 KVNSLRNLFTGETF
-633 PAEQPKMPAMFGRNR
+633 QPKAESQRTPNRYARGR
-648 FFGYAENATVFDL
+648 FFSHDGATVFEI
-661 KLAAHSYVGL
+661 KLPAHSYIGL
-671 GYGN
+671 GY

>member
-1 MIPPPCTLDQ
+1 MYYHFNI
-11 HHPSQFF
+11 
-18 AKSSGKAECSITCKT
+18 
-33 ERQSRLLSL
+33 QSVIR
-42 SRWLALFVCL
+42 ATL
-52 LAFSPAGAKPVGK
+52 LAVASVSALTIQAGKFQ
-65 YKNFKVSSY
+65 NFKVSTY
-74 IRAQDLARMEDDK
+74 IRAQDVARMADDK
-87 FLKATWETVSSQ
+87 FLNDTWQTVSTQ

-105 YLETHRDAYT
+105 YLETHRDAFT
-115 VPEKILL
+115 VDEKTML

-147 DFETYSYARDE
+147 DFETYSYARE
-158 ERQQVKEI
+158 NERQIVKEV
-166 AEYTAKHFDDFILDD
+166 AEYTAKLFDDFILDD

-195 KERSGK
+195 KGNK

-217 LVVEPAKRVNPKV
+217 LIVNPAKKVNPKV
-230 KVIIKYP
+230 KVIVKYP

-243 HGLGFNLEEEPIYF
+243 HGLGFNLEEEPQYF
-257 DGLWTGTETRDPGSA
+257 DGIWTGTETRDPGSA

-286 FDNIA
+286 FDNIVP
-291 HGKNGGG
+291 GKNGGG

-327 ILWNYMQLNDVKIS
+327 ILWNYMQLYEVKIT
-341 PQMRAPWQDAG
+341 PQMRAKWQETG
-352 GNSFRYDE
+352 VSFNYDE
-360 MVAPFKQG
+360 MVAPFTKDG
-368 NNTVTP
+368 KTITP
-374 TTMARFASVTLRQ
+374 TTMARFANVTLHQ
-387 TDELIGKL
+387 IDKLTGQLGK
-395 GNPIG
+395 PIG

-430 KWKEGQQQ
+430 QFLNDKQQ

-451 VGKIKKQLKQGGDVI
+451 VEKIKMQLKRGGDVI
-466 ITTGLLKAIKEQLGD
+466 ITTGLLKTIREQLAD

-496 FGWAGK
+496 FGWNGK

-538 LLRDTYSKGTL
+538 LLRDTYSKGML

-561 YDYPAGVL
+561 YDYPAGAL
-569 NVIRRSMSKDVGAYI
+569 NIIRRVMSKDAGAYI
-584 EGPSKVALFP
+584 EGPSKVAFFP
-594 YDNKTLV
+594 YDNKTMV
-601 VENFNDEAV
+601 VENFNDETV
-610 TLRVVINA
+610 SLRVVVDA
-618 KVTALRNLLTGEQLK
+618 KVSTLRNLLTGELLK
-633 PAEQPKMPAMFGRNR
+633 PSTITQPQSMFFRSR
-648 FFGYAENATVFDL
+648 FTGYPEGATVFDV
-661 KLAAHSYVGL
+661 KLPAHSYIGL
-671 GYGN
+671 GY

>member
-1 MIPPPCTLDQ
+1 MVKE
-11 HHPSQFF
+11 FF
-18 AKSSGKAECSITCKT
+18 KG
-33 ERQSRLLSL
+33 
-42 SRWLALFVCL
+42 FL
-52 LAFSPAGAKPVGK
+52 LAIVATGSSLPLQAGK
-65 YKNFKVSSY
+65 YEHFKVSTY
-74 IRAQDLARMEDDK
+74 IRAQDVARMEDEK
-87 FLKATWETVSSQ
+87 FLKSTWETVSTQ

-105 YLETHRDAYT
+105 YLETHRDAFI
-115 VPEKILL
+115 VPEKTLL

-147 DFETYSYARDE
+147 DFETYSYAREE
-158 ERQQVKEI
+158 ERQQVKHI
-166 AEYTAKHFDDFILDD
+166 SEYTAKFFDDFILDD

-201 SWTEYRLRLMA
+201 SWTEYRLKLMS

-217 LVVEPAKRVNPKV
+217 LVVNPAKAVNPKV

-243 HGLGFNLEEEPIYF
+243 HGLGFNLEEEPTYF
-257 DGLWTGTETRDPGSA
+257 DGLWTGTETRDPASA

-279 SYNVVRY
+279 SYNIMRY

-291 HGKNGGG
+291 PGRNGGG
-298 WVDAGGIHM
+298 WVDAGGINM

-327 ILWNYMQLNDVKIS
+327 ILWNYMQLAEVKIA
-341 PQMRAPWQDAG
+341 PEMMRRKWQDAG

-360 MVAPFKQG
+360 MVAPFTKNG
-368 NNTVTP
+368 KTITP
-374 TTMARFASVTLRQ
+374 STMARFASVTLQQ
-387 TDELIGKL
+387 TDKLVGQL

-400 LASYKPYHSSG
+400 LVSYKPYHSSG

-430 KWKEGQQQ
+430 QWQVGRKQ
-438 ILLTQQAAKDPQI
+438 ILLTQQAAKDLQL
-451 VGKIKKQLKQGGDVI
+451 VEKIKQQLRNGGDVI
-466 ITTGLLKAIKEQLGD
+466 ITTGLLKAIKDQLAD
-481 VCELYC
+481 VAELYC

-512 KYFTNDAWEVV
+512 KYFTNDSWEVV
-523 SAGRPLNGGVSGYPI
+523 SAGRPLSGGVSGYPI
-538 LLRDTYSKGTL
+538 LLRNTYSKGML

-569 NVIRRSMSKDVGAYI
+569 NVIRRVMSKDVGAYL

-594 YDNKTLV
+594 YDNKTMV
-601 VENFNDEAV
+601 IENFNDEPV
-610 TLRVVINA
+610 SLRVFVNE
-618 KVTALRNLLTGEQLK
+618 KVGALRNLLTGEQLK
-633 PAEQPKMPAMFGRNR
+633 PVDRLPMRGMGNTRFLNHLKEQTA
-648 FFGYAENATVFDL
+648 FDL
-661 KLAAHSYVGL
+661 QLPAHSYIGL
-671 GYGN
+671 GY